1 MKTTHQIKRDARE
14 LWRTCIANGAVDEA
28 RTRVVVDRIIGTNR
42 AGVLAVLKDFARR
55 LRLDAAKRTA
65 TVASAAPLDAQLC
78 ADVERALTRLH
89 GGPVATT
96 FVVGGR
102 MLIPPRARGRSRI
115 RMMMRH
121 TWLVSVAIVLLCAGV
136 AGAAL
141 YVASRPTTVTIAA
154 GPPNSE
160 DAKLVQA
167 LANQS
172 NTPLP

>member
-14 LWRTCIANGAVDEA
+14 LWRTCMANGAVDEA

-89 GGPVATT
+89 GGPITTT
-96 FVVGGR
+96 FVVDPALIGGMR
-102 MLIPPRARGRSRI
+102 VQVGSDVYDGSVKANLAAIESRFAGRG
-115 RMMMRH
+115 
-121 TWLVSVAIVLLCAGV
+121 
-136 AGAAL
+136 
-141 YVASRPTTVTIAA
+141 
-154 GPPNSE
+154 
-160 DAKLVQA
+160 
-167 LANQS
+167 
-172 NTPLP
+172 